1 MAHPLRSLI
10 AACHPGPVVAVTT
23 IATLLAL
30 AVDATVGTVA
40 LVFASF
46 FVGQLSIGWSNDWI
60 DAERDA
66 AAGRADK
73 PVAVGAVSTARAR
86 TAAIVAAAVTVPLS
100 LALGWLAGASHLVL
114 VASGWAYNAGLKATV
129 WSWAP
134 YFLAFGLLPAVVV
147 LAATD
152 DHTWPPLWM
161 MAAGGLLG
169 VGAHLLNVLP
179 DLEDDR
185 LTGVRGLPHRLGRTG
200 AGVLAPVVLVGAS
213 VLVVAG
219 PAGEMGLERLGVL
232 LFTAGVA
239 AVAAVASVTGRRLLA
254 LVATAIVA
262 VADVALLVSGGALVG

>member
-30 AVDATVGTVA
+30 AVDATVRTVA
-40 LVFASF
+40 LVCASF

-73 PVAVGAVSTARAR
+73 PVAAGAVSTAQAR
-86 TAAIVAAAVTVPLS
+86 TAAVVAAAGTVPLS
-100 LALGWLAGASHLVL
+100 LALGWLAGVSHLVL
-114 VASGWAYNAGLKATV
+114 VGSGWAYNAGLKATV

-147 LAATD
+147 LASTD
-152 DHTWPPLWM
+152 GTWPPPWM

-185 LTGVRGLPHRLGRTG
+185 LTGIRGLPHRLGRTG

-219 PAGEMGLERLGVL
+219 PAGEMRLAGIGAL
-232 LFTAGVA
+232 MFTAGVA
-239 AVAAVASVTGRRLLA
+239 TVAAVASVTGRRLLA
-254 LVATAIVA
+254 LVGTATVA
-262 VADVALLVSGGALVG
+262 AADVALLVSGGALVG

>member
-23 IATLLAL
+23 IATLLAV
-30 AVDATVGTVA
+30 AVDATVRTVV
-40 LVFASF
+40 LVCVTF

-73 PVAVGAVSTARAR
+73 PVAVGEVSTGQAR
-86 TAAIVAAAVTVPLS
+86 AAAVIAAAATVPLS
-100 LALGWLAGASHLVL
+100 LAMGWLAGASHLVL
-114 VASGWAYNAGLKATV
+114 VAAGWAYNAGLKATV

-134 YFLAFGLLPAVVV
+134 YFLAFGLLPAIVV
-147 LAATD
+147 LASTADTR
-152 DHTWPPLWM
+152 PPLWM

-179 DLEDDR
+179 DLEDDQ
-185 LTGVRGLPHRLGRTG
+185 LTGVRGLPHRLGRSR
-200 AGVLAPVVLVGAS
+200 AGVLAPVVLVVAS

-219 PAGEMGLERLGVL
+219 PAGDMGKAGVGAL

-254 LVATAIVA
+254 LAATATVA